1 MTPCTGSGNS
11 GIRRSGYCRRIE
23 TATALRVSHLLHVW
37 ESPLPTSVAEAIAIR
52 PLPAARLAVTF
63 GCESRTPAHEVWVHT
78 RLVMPGSQPL
88 ALLQLLAPD
97 AIGFGVNHG
106 ELAAAAGLVWPRP
119 SHTDGMPAIVA
130 TPDELQALCA
140 HWQQRLDAVLLP
152 LVEQGRSLR
161 GLEQLLREH
170 PQWFS
175 LQQAS
180 LALSAACGRSDLP
193 AMAEQLI
200 ARSTIHWHDSTRE
213 WLAFLQAAPT
223 VDLGPPL
230 TDAVL
235 ALRAM
240 PLMREGRPVLPAG
253 PEGLGPAFD
262 EQPVTRRF
270 VGTHHVVHA
279 VDEGGTGA
287 HVQQHH
293 VAALQRTPQQLHE
306 QAPANL
312 SARAA
317 AGWQLQADGPLER
330 LHLDGRHDACL
341 MLLDAL
347 WRGPLAAH
355 TPGGALAAIPGD
367 GERLF
372 CDVTTPGGLIEATLE
387 KIPNRP
393 LRGGR
398 LSTTVRARPPQ
409 PPHPARSTSRPTSPS
424 PTPRCCTGSSAST
437 RWACWSATARKAC
450 TPTTFRSSWTPLP
463 VRRARCAGMWRA
475 TTRRGSAA
483 PRAHR

>member
-37 ESPLPTSVAEAIAIR
+37 ESPLPTSVAEAVAIR

-119 SHTDGMPAIVA
+119 SHTDGMPAIVE

-170 PQWFS
+170 PLWFGP
-175 LQQAS
+175 QQAS

-200 ARSTIHWHDSTRE
+200 ARSTIHWHDSTRD

-223 VDLGPPL
+223 VDLGPAL
-230 TDAVL
+230 SDAAL
-235 ALRAM
+235 ALKAM
-240 PLMREGRPVLPAG
+240 PVLREGRPRLPPG

-262 EQPVTRRF
+262 EQPVTSRF
-270 VGTHHVVHA
+270 VGTHYVVYA
-279 VDEGGTGA
+279 VDQAGTPA
-287 HVQQHH
+287 HVQQRHL
-293 VAALQRTPQQLHE
+293 AAAQRTPKDLHA
-306 QAPANL
+306 QALANL
-312 SARAA
+312 RARAA
-317 AGWQLQADGPLER
+317 EGWRLQAEGPLQR
-330 LHLDGRHDACL
+330 LHLDGRHDAGL
-341 MLLDAL
+341 LLLDEL
-347 WRGPLAAH
+347 WQGPLAAH
-355 TPGGALAAIPGD
+355 TPGGALAAAPAD
-367 GERLF
+367 GELLC
-372 CDVTTPGGLIEATLE
+372 CDVATPGGLAAL
-387 KIPNRP
+387 
-393 LRGGR
+393 
-398 LSTTVRARPPQ
+398 RARIAQ
-409 PPHPARSTSRPTSPS
+409 
-424 PTPRCCTGSSAST
+424 
-437 RWACWSATARKAC
+437 
-450 TPTTFRSSWTPLP
+450 
-463 VRRARCAGMWRA
+463 RRAEGGPLLSRSVFY
-475 TTRRGSAA
+475 RREGRWEAMPA
-483 PRAHR
+483 PRGAG